1 MHQSNGPFPDWLGP
15 MLDKRAQVNHPM
27 SAIDVVIAIVTYRS
41 ADLTINCLRS
51 IAAEGSDGLRVR
63 VIVVDNASGDGPLIA
78 KAIEANDWSSWITV
92 IEAPRNGGFAYG
104 NNRAFEYA
112 YERGPPAYFH
122 VLNPDTVVRQ
132 GAIGALVRFLEAH
145 PEAGIAGGRFEIPD
159 SSEWTIAFRF
169 PSIMSELEQG
179 LQLGVA
185 SRVLRRWLP
194 SKQMS
199 AAPERTDWVSGASL
213 MIRRAVIDEIGGF
226 DENYFLYFEEI
237 DLCFRAKKAGF
248 STWYVPDSRVM
259 HMVGQS
265 TKVKVMERNAR
276 PKQLPA
282 YWFESRRRYFTVTY
296 GVQYAMAA
304 DLVALMAHGL
314 GFLKHVVQRQPDRR
328 VPRFWA
334 DLAHHSVLWPKN
346 RKVAAIKHFMP
357 RYRGYELP
365 QGG

>member
-1 MHQSNGPFPDWLGP
+1 
-15 MLDKRAQVNHPM
+15 MLDKRGQVNHSL

-145 PEAGIAGGRFEIPD
+145 ADAGIVGGRFEIPD
-159 SSEWTIAFRF
+159 GGEWTIAFRF
-169 PSIMSELEQG
+169 PSIMSELAQG

-185 SRVLRRWLP
+185 SRVLRRWLA

-213 MIRRAVIDEIGGF
+213 MIRRAVIDKIGGF

-259 HMVGQS
+259 HMLGQS
-265 TKVKVMERNAR
+265 TKVMECSAR
-276 PKQLPA
+276 EKQLPA

-314 GFLKHVVQRQPDRR
+314 GFLKQVVQRRTDRR

-357 RYRGYELP
+357 GSRGHELP